1 MRAACPAHPE
11 REAGATCSRCGT
23 FGCASCLPAGA
34 LLCVSCMKR
43 FDGEPLEAAIR
54 WASRRV
60 SILKLAIG
68 LASTLVGVSL
78 CLSFVLF
85 VLGGLI
91 GSGIGASLAAITI
104 GMGRAMSALL
114 LRVFT
119 PRWINQARELFG
131 LHDEVLQELRVV
143 LR

>member
-1 MRAACPAHPE
+1 M
-11 REAGATCSRCGT
+11 
-23 FGCASCLPAGA
+23 
-34 LLCVSCMKR
+34 
-43 FDGEPLEAAIR
+43 
-54 WASRRV
+54 

-119 PRWINQARELFG
+119 PRWINQARERFG